1 MLLPDIKNLLS
12 VNNLKDRVVVFNSQ
26 MTKNLTKAL
35 TRKLLLLDG
44 KSEEINDCEC
54 PIVKK

>member
-1 MLLPDIKNLLS
+1 MLVPDIKNLLS
-12 VNNLKDRVVVFNSQ
+12 VTNLKDRVVVFNSQ

-44 KSEEINDCEC
+44 KSEEINVCEC